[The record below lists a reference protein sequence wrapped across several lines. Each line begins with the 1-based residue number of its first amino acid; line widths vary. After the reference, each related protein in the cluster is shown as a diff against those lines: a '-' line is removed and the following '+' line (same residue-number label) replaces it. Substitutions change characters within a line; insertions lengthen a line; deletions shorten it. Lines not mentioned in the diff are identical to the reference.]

1 MVKYPKSQYSFVR
14 YEKSTKAGKMYTA
27 ILKNKQTDREVK
39 IHFGDNKLGN
49 YQDKTGLNAYP
60 KLSHGDKQRR
70 KNFRSRFSGLKQKQ
84 DWNNFYTPLFFSWT
98 KLW

>member
-1 MVKYPKSQYSFVR
+1 MVKYLKSQYSFVR

-39 IHFGDNKLGN
+39 IHFGDNKMGN

-60 KLSHGDKQRR
+60 KLTLEIN
-70 KNFRSRFSGLKQKQ
+70 KNARIFDLA
-84 DWNNFYTPLFFSWT
+84 LV
-98 KLW
+98 L

>member
-1 MVKYPKSQYSFVR
+1 MYS
-14 YEKSTKAGKMYTA
+14 A
-27 ILKNKQTDREVK
+27 ILKNKENDREVK

-60 KLSHGDKQRR
+60 KLTHGDKQRR
-70 KNFRSRFSGLKQKQ
+70 RNFRSRFSGLKQKQ
-84 DWNNFYTPLFFSWT
+84 DWNTYYTPLYFSWT

>member
-1 MVKYPKSQYSFVR
+1 
-14 YEKSTKAGKMYTA
+14 MYTA

-39 IHFGDNKLGN
+39 IHFGDNKMGN

-70 KNFRSRFSGLKQKQ
+70 KNFQK
-84 DWNNFYTPLFFSWT
+84 SV
-98 KLW
+98 

>member
-1 MVKYPKSQYSFVR
+1 MVKYLKSQYSFVR

-39 IHFGDNKLGN
+39 LHFGDNKLGN

-60 KLSHGDKQRR
+60 KLVHGDKQRR
-70 KNFRSRFSGLKQKQ
+70 RNFRSRFSKLKGQQ
-84 DWNNFYTPLFFSWT
+84 DWTRFWTPLSLSWS